1 MIESIKVKD
10 RKSLVEFIITSISD
24 GDFRAKIQD
33 IPDVLDDHDTFNV
46 DKFLNELELI
56 PSDKCPDAETQNN
69 AMLFVELMLKGNLAV
84 SKEQLNRLSSLMK

>member
-33 IPDVLDDHDTFNV
+33 IPDVLDNNTFNV
-46 DKFLNELELI
+46 DKFLSELEEI
-56 PSDKCPDAETQNN
+56 PANKCPKAKIQND
-69 AMLFVELMLKGNLAV
+69 AMLFIELMLKGNLAV
-84 SKEQLNRLSSLMK
+84 SKEQLDKLSSLMK

>member
-33 IPDVLDDHDTFNV
+33 VPDVLDDHDTFDVN
-46 DKFLNELELI
+46 KFLSELKEI
-56 PSDKCPDAETQNN
+56 PGDKCPNAEIQNS

-84 SKEQLNRLSSLMK
+84 SKEQLNELSSLMK